1 MASTTSQKVHLIFLY
16 HPQVDITTSPI
27 PNAILKRLSTLYGH
41 PKNLLIGQIRY
52 GQLHPS
58 STSTPANVDLDT
70 LLSPNSKLSAT
81 SFVSTDE
88 FIRINTAQQIN
99 SNDSFLIDTWS
110 DVRAIRR
117 RPWQDELDELTLGSE
132 SKQDAVLC
140 IADGLVAAGE
150 MFARFSI
157 TTNPLARYLVHLI
170 PDSSSKLDLRNDIHP
185 HSNLDST
192 HDQWN
197 WDRAATELGKIGA
210 WPSTVVLPDSGAS
223 IAMLSVEA
231 ERLHRTISD
240 NLPPTLP
247 SISDAPSILGAS
259 FRPVT
264 FAKGMLLSGYS
275 DAAGTAARAAAN
287 ANIPIT
293 SRKRQRRQSVK
304 GGQLGGQTNKNDEGA
319 GGSILNVN
327 GASANTISQPL
338 PDTTPRKSVSEAQ
351 AIQKVLFL
359 QQQQQMMMRNV
370 KILQQ
375 QEEDKGSNK
384 GSPTRNRLLNQFRE
398 QLDSQQDALRSY
410 QIKLSS
416 GGLIPDLNNSL
427 NALMAIDREATNQGI
442 HLGGPSNMQALVA
455 RHRQQLLAQQ
465 QKAQEQLAGT
475 APSTAQPSV
484 PPSTTTIGEVSTQPT
499 DVSDGQQVRKPGGQ
513 VFWVGAITWNMALP
527 NKQRNHAATFVMAQC
542 APNTDQ
548 STLLLP
554 WPQKFTISEVKTV
567 SLSTM
572 QQYATSHGTP
582 CIIFNP
588 KPLPNSVQGGPSPD
602 APSANKTNETMYMM
616 LARMIDSKKG
626 CAYMKLQDAPN
637 APAEAGIVIVP
648 TAPAPGSTARRLLG
662 LVFKEPVPWHMFL
675 PQTVPGAAV
684 AVQPGTVAANVQS
697 TQAGNV
703 FARPPSTPQAP
714 PALFQQQQAS
724 ARPVMPQTPQ
734 QSQQIGVSTG
744 GTPSQATPIPPA
756 MGTLSALSAAQMTQQ
771 IPAWAASALANQQQQ
786 PKQNAIPASL
796 AALQQAMQM
805 NAGGMLNTGNANF
818 GGNNENKNVNLAN
831 IFGGGDGNRMNIDF
845 NALASQLN
853 IPVNRTG
860 MPNQQQTS
868 QQQGNPAIFNQS
880 IWSDNN
886 NANNTN
892 PMMNNTT
899 INPNAFANINNAGIQ
914 PPAGGQGMSSADLEA
929 LQRIL
934 GLTNN

>member
-1 MASTTSQKVHLIFLY
+1 MASSTSQKVHLIFLY
-16 HPQVDITTSPI
+16 HPQVDVTTSPI

-41 PKNLLIGQIRY
+41 PRNLLIGQIRY
-52 GQLHPS
+52 GQLHS
-58 STSTPANVDLDT
+58 SSSNTPANVDLDT

-81 SFVSTDE
+81 SFVPTDE
-88 FIRINTAQQIN
+88 FIRINLAQQTN
-99 SNDSFLIDTWS
+99 NDDSFLTDTWS
-110 DVRAIRR
+110 DVRAVRS
-117 RPWQDELDELTLGSE
+117 RPWQDELDELMLGSE

-140 IADGLVAAGE
+140 IADGLVAAVE

-157 TTNPLARYLVHLI
+157 TANPLARYLVHLI

-192 HDQWN
+192 HDDWN
-197 WDRAATELGKIGA
+197 WDRAATDLGKIGA
-210 WPSTVVLPDSGAS
+210 WPSTVILPDSGS
-223 IAMLSVEA
+223 SFAMLSVEA

-247 SISDAPSILGAS
+247 SISDAPSILGAN

-304 GGQLGGQTNKNDEGA
+304 GGQFGIQTDKKDEDL
-319 GGSILNVN
+319 GSIASNLT
-327 GASANTISQPL
+327 GATANTINQPL

-384 GSPTRNRLLNQFRE
+384 GSPTRNRLLHQFRE
-398 QLDSQQDALRSY
+398 QLDSQQDTLRSY

-416 GGLIPDLNNSL
+416 GGLVPDLNNSL

-465 QKAQEQLAGT
+465 QKAQEQLNGN
-475 APSTAQPSV
+475 APSTTQPSV
-484 PPSTTTIGEVSTQPT
+484 APSITTAGDVSTQPT
-499 DVSDGQQVRKPGGQ
+499 DAADGQQVKRPGGQ
-513 VFWVGAITWNMALP
+513 VFWAGAITWNMALP

-554 WPQKFTISEVKTV
+554 WPQKFTISEVRTV

-572 QQYATSHGTP
+572 QQYATSHSTP

-662 LVFKEPVPWHMFL
+662 LVFKDPVPWHMFL
-675 PQTVPGAAV
+675 PQTAPGV
-684 AVQPGTVAANVQS
+684 TAVQPGAIAANAQS
-697 TQAGNV
+697 TQAGNAFV
-703 FARPPSTPQAP
+703 RPPVTPQAP
-714 PALFQQQQAS
+714 PALFQQQQAL

-734 QSQQIGVSTG
+734 QSQQIGGSTG

-756 MGTLSALSAAQMTQQ
+756 MGTLSSLSAAQMAQQ
-771 IPAWAASALANQQQQ
+771 IPAWAASALGNQQQQ
-786 PKQNAIPASL
+786 QSKLNALPTSL

-805 NAGGMLNTGNANF
+805 NSGGMNAGNASF
-818 GGNNENKNVNLAN
+818 GGGNNENKGVNLAN
-831 IFGGGDGNRMNIDF
+831 IFGGGDQNRMNIDF
-845 NALASQLN
+845 SALASQLN
-853 IPVNRTG
+853 IPVNRPG
-860 MPNQQQTS
+860 MPNQQQPP

-886 NANNTN
+886 NSGNANPMANNV
-892 PMMNNTT
+892 T
-899 INPNAFANINNAGIQ
+899 INPNAFANLNNTGIQ